1 MSGPVDEFTG
11 TQEETAMI
19 DSYAVQHCE
28 HVGQRSFETVVAA
41 IEAEFA
47 TLPSLP
53 NVADWNA
60 YQAALQAL
68 TLIPNLSRAEP
79 AARLTEPKGNGA
91 SRQPAVLVANNDKQ
105 TTAIGAQVNEQC
117 TDSDGEKKEHCPS
130 RSRQQER
137 RTCSMGKGQ
146 FERVRRSLALCNAG
160 YRPAP

>member
-1 MSGPVDEFTG
+1 
-11 TQEETAMI
+11 MI

-117 TDSDGEKKEHCPS
+117 TDSDGEKKEYCLAAHDTRKEELVQCAKDNLNVLGDNS
-130 RSRQQER
+130 LYATRA
-137 RTCSMGKGQ
+137 TGQ
-146 FERVRRSLALCNAG
+146 LLENRLGLKRHDSG
-160 YRPAP
+160 E